1 MENPLSAAAP
11 QTTSSAD
18 RSPRNPARTWL
29 FRVLAALGI
38 PAALVLGLEGALRL
52 GGYGRS
58 PHFLVPDAQPGYY
71 RTNPDFL
78 RLFMPRSFDL
88 RPLNWRIAARKP
100 PNTVRIFVLGESAV
114 EGTPEPMFGF
124 VAQLRAQL
132 RARHPDQ
139 RIEVVNAGVVAID
152 AHVVYQIARDLARFS
167 PDLFIVYLGNN
178 EVVGPYGP
186 GCTYLSAM
194 PPLWVIRTS
203 VFVRSTR
210 IGQLLTTGLDWL
222 AQRRGRAPEWGG
234 MAMFANNAVA
244 GDDPRLETVYRNF
257 QSNLRDIVRVGTG
270 AGARVLL
277 CTLVSNLKDC
287 APFLSQHR
295 PGMSAA
301 DLAAWRGAFE
311 RGRLEW
317 LLGEAAAARADLSAA
332 LEQDPRYADT
342 QFMLGSLDLQAG
354 DLASAR
360 RRLLE
365 AEHWDALRFRPDPR
379 LNEIVRAVGRGGGP
393 SVAVVD
399 AATVMGSDP
408 ASTVAP
414 AGREILFEHVH
425 FNWEGN
431 FQMARL
437 LAEGAESLLWV
448 GRTGPPAW
456 LDSAGC
462 AAALA
467 YTPHERAG
475 VLRRVTTIVQNP
487 PFTNQLTYV
496 EDQAR
501 LARALAE
508 ARKAAGTPPVLA
520 QATAVVRAAIAADPE
535 NADLAKIA
543 RGIAADQGDLAEALA
558 QARRG
563 EQLQPEDFAL
573 RTDEAFR
580 LAQLGRYGEAEALLQ
595 RTART
600 CSRRDRAAMAPAFA
614 DLFTRSGRFQD
625 GRRFFD
631 AAIQSRPHDA
641 SLRLLRGNLARLAGD
656 TAAAESDY
664 RTVLQSEPANP
675 DALEALVNL
684 LNETGRSAQ
693 AEQASLAAADRQPH
707 NHENNLRAML
717 IAGTRGNTKDSVRR
731 LQAAEQS
738 GPVTAAV
745 ELRLAR
751 QLRELGR
758 RDESLLHL
766 ALAER
771 LSRIEEDPGI
781 TRQIAQLIEAVR
793 AESR

>member
-1 MENPLSAAAP
+1 M
-11 QTTSSAD
+11 
-18 RSPRNPARTWL
+18 

-38 PAALVLGLEGALRL
+38 PATLVLGLEGALRL
-52 GGYGRS
+52 GGYGWS
-58 PHFLVPDAQPGYY
+58 PRFLIPDAQPGYY

-88 RPLNWRIAARKP
+88 RPLNWRIAGRKP
-100 PNTVRIFVLGESAV
+100 PNTVRIVVLGESAV

-139 RIEVVNAGVVAID
+139 RIEVINAGVVAID

-194 PPLWVIRTS
+194 PPLWVIRAS

-210 IGQLLTTGLDWL
+210 IGQLLTAGLDRL

-234 MAMFANNAVA
+234 MAMFANNAVG

-257 QSNLRDIVRVGTG
+257 RSNLRDIVRAGTG

-277 CTLVSNLKDC
+277 CTVVANLKDC

-295 PGMSAA
+295 PGLSAA
-301 DLAAWRGAFE
+301 DLAAWQSAFE

-317 LLGEAAAARADLSAA
+317 LLGETAAARADLLVA
-332 LEQDPRYADT
+332 LEYDPHYADT
-342 QFMLGSLDLQAG
+342 QFMLGSLDLQA
-354 DLASAR
+354 DDVASAR

-379 LNEIVRAVGRGGGP
+379 LNEIVREVGRGCGP

-399 AATVMGSDP
+399 AATAMGSDP

-425 FNWEGN
+425 FDWEGN

-437 LAEGAESLLWV
+437 LAESAEPLLW
-448 GRTGPPAW
+448 GGKPGSPGW
-456 LDSAGC
+456 LDSAAC

-467 YTPHERAG
+467 YTPHERAA

-487 PFTNQLTYV
+487 PFTSQLTYV

-501 LARALAE
+501 LARALAG
-508 ARKAAGTPPVLA
+508 ARAVAGTPPVLA
-520 QATAVVRAAIAADPE
+520 QAAAAVRTAITADPE
-535 NADLAKIA
+535 NPALAKIA
-543 RGIAADQGDLAEALA
+543 EEIADDQGDLAEALA

-563 EQLQPEDFAL
+563 QQLQPEYFVL
-573 RTDEAFR
+573 RTDEAIK
-580 LAQLGRYGEAEALLQ
+580 LARLGRYAEAEALLR

-600 CSRRDRAAMAPAFA
+600 CPPRDQTAMAPAFA
-614 DLFTRSGRFQD
+614 DLFTRMRRYEE

-631 AAIQSRPHDA
+631 AAIQSRPHDG
-641 SLRLLRGNLARLAGD
+641 SLRLLRGNLARLTGD
-656 TAAAESDY
+656 TAAAEGDY
-664 RTVLQSEPANP
+664 RAVLRSEPANP
-675 DALEALVNL
+675 DALEAVVNL

-693 AEQASLAAADRQPH
+693 AEQASLAATGAQPH
-707 NHENNLRAML
+707 NHENNLRAMV
-717 IAGTRGNTKDSVRR
+717 IAGARGNTEESVRL

-758 RDESLLHL
+758 RGESLLHL

-771 LSRIEEDPGI
+771 LSRIEEDPET
-781 TRQIAQLIEAVR
+781 TRQIAQLIEAIR
-793 AESR
+793 AETP